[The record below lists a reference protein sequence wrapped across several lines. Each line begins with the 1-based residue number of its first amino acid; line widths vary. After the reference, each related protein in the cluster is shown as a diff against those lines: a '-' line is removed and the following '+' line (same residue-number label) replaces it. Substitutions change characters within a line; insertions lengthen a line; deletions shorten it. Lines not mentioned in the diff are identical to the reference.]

1 MIKKIYLTAIICC
14 LLALSLQAQYAYFG
28 SRGTIS
34 FDKVSYTKARMRQ
47 LSNEMS
53 SKRMDRGMGMSEYLD
68 KMPDS
73 HTEKLNFY
81 FDENATVLMPE
92 ESAGSEKQSAEVKM
106 AAPAITS
113 ANGRTGRSQGATRIG
128 GNQRGQFRGGANK
141 NGKVLYQDLKAGTAD
156 IQLDID
162 EKYILSETLDSIT
175 WRFTE
180 EFRNIAGVNCRRV
193 NGATKDS
200 LYLIAYY
207 SEEIPVSAG
216 PALSHG
222 LPGMILGLV
231 IPEMHIQYW
240 ATNIAYTN
248 KLVPTDW
255 RDKKSKKM
263 KLTEFSDLFGRYMP
277 RNRQNE
283 SAKKR
288 ILEQLVY

>member
-1 MIKKIYLTAIICC
+1 MTKLYLTIILCC
-14 LLALSLQAQYAYFG
+14 LFGLSVQAQNAYFG
-28 SRGTIS
+28 TRGTIS
-34 FDKVSYTKARMRQ
+34 FDKVTYTKARMRQ
-47 LSNEMS
+47 LSNEMNS
-53 SKRMDRGMGMSEYLD
+53 TMMDRGMGMMEHLD
-68 KMPDS
+68 KMPES

-92 ESAGSEKQSAEVKM
+92 ESTGDTKQNGEVKM
-106 AAPAITS
+106 RAPTVSSGAVRG
-113 ANGRTGRSQGATRIG
+113 GRTQGASRTG
-128 GNQRGQFRGGANK
+128 GNQRGMFRGGANK

-162 EKYILSETLDSIT
+162 EKYMLSETLDSIT

-180 EFRNIAGVNCRRV
+180 EFRNIAGINCRRV

-207 SEEIPVSAG
+207 SEEIPISAG
-216 PALSHG
+216 PALTHG

-240 ATNIAYTN
+240 ATAINYSN

-255 RDKKSKKM
+255 REKKSKQM
-263 KLTEFSDLFGRYMP
+263 KLSEFSDLFGRYMP

>member
-1 MIKKIYLTAIICC
+1 MIKKLYLTVIICC
-14 LLALSLQAQYAYFG
+14 LFGLSIQAQYAYFG

-34 FDKVSYTKARMRQ
+34 FDIVTYTKARLRQ
-47 LSNEMS
+47 MSNDIN
-53 SKRMDRGMGMSEYLD
+53 SKGMDRGAGIMEYLD
-68 KMPDS
+68 KVPDS
-73 HTEKLNFY
+73 HTEKLKFY
-81 FDENATVLMPE
+81 FDENSTVLMPE
-92 ESAGSEKQSAEVKM
+92 ESAESDKKNAEVKM
-106 AAPAITS
+106 TAPKTIS
-113 ANGRTGRSQGATRIG
+113 ANGRGGRFQGAARSG
-128 GNQRGQFRGGANK
+128 ASPRGQFRGGAK

-180 EFRNIAGVNCRRV
+180 EYRNIAGVNCRRV

-222 LPGMILGLV
+222 LPGMIIGLV

-240 ATNIAYTN
+240 ATTIEYTN
-248 KLVPTDW
+248 KLVPADW

-263 KLTEFSDLFGRYMP
+263 ELNEFSEIFGRYMP